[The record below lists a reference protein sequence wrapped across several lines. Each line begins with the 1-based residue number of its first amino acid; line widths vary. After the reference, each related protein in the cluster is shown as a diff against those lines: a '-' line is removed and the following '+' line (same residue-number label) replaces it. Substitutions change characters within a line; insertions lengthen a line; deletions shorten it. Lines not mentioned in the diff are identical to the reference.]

1 MKYLRHCLR
10 ACLKVQLSENSREN
24 GSRAAGLL
32 MLFQPMSGKIGGK
45 LLVQNHIRPHGN
57 KGQSV
62 ILQLEAPLRNK
73 PLEAAFHLCAELPG

>member
-1 MKYLRHCLR
+1 
-10 ACLKVQLSENSREN
+10 
-24 GSRAAGLL
+24 
-32 MLFQPMSGKIGGK
+32 MSGKIGGK